1 MTEQRVMSNGQREQ
15 LRSPLKD
22 ENDDEDCLPDGNSS
36 PKLGAGVR
44 RTEGSV

>member
-1 MTEQRVMSNGQREQ
+1 MVFRFNLYS
-15 LRSPLKD
+15 D
-22 ENDDEDCLPDGNSS
+22 ENEDDDEDCLPDGNSS